1 MKEQKGLEVL
11 SFNEFMAK
19 DYGPEI
25 TWKHDKN
32 YHTAYRDGKETPV
45 FLFYIHKNRCL
56 TKKAQ
61 FEWMQNIGDKNWI
74 NTYNF
79 KEAFIKA
86 LKSWDL
92 WKL

>member
-1 MKEQKGLEVL
+1 MKEKKELEVVSL
-11 SFNEFMAK
+11 AEIMKK
-19 DYGPEI
+19 DSEPEI

-32 YHTAYRDGKETPV
+32 YLTAYRDGKETPV
-45 FLFYIHKNRCL
+45 FIHKNRCL

-61 FEWMQNIGDKNWI
+61 FGWMQHIGDKSWI
-74 NTYNF
+74 NSYNF

>member
-11 SFNEFMAK
+11 SFSEFMAK
-19 DYGPEI
+19 DYGPKI

-32 YHTAYRDGKETPV
+32 YLTAYRDGKETPV
-45 FLFYIHKNRCL
+45 FIHKNRCL
-56 TKKAQ
+56 TKEAQ
-61 FEWMQNIGDKNWI
+61 FGWMQHIGDKDWI
-74 NTYNF
+74 HTYNF

>member
-1 MKEQKGLEVL
+1 MKEKKGLEVL
-11 SFNEFMAK
+11 SFDEIMK
-19 DYGPEI
+19 EDHGPEI
-25 TWKHDKN
+25 TWKH
-32 YHTAYRDGKETPV
+32 
-45 FLFYIHKNRCL
+45 
-56 TKKAQ
+56 
-61 FEWMQNIGDKNWI
+61 DKNWI